1 MEYEDFTLR
10 HRITKKDDVIQTC
23 GIKKLMDDVESEVL
37 ALSPFILYMDLVSP
51 EELPWGIA
59 KMA

>member
-1 MEYEDFTLR
+1 
-10 HRITKKDDVIQTC
+10 
-23 GIKKLMDDVESEVL
+23 MDDVESEVL